1 MLITIDTHSGVP
13 IYRQVQDQ
21 IRAQILTKALS
32 PDTRIPSVRDL
43 AAQIK
48 VNPMTVSKAYSLLES
63 EGLLDRRRGV
73 GLFVRPLAQHKRALD
88 AASLLEGLLKDAAA
102 SAVQLGIDKNEA
114 ARMFDELYEQFDG
127 KRRDLS

>member
-21 IRAQILTKALS
+21 IRAQILTEALS

-73 GLFVRPLAQHKRALD
+73 GLFVRPLAQRRRALD

-102 SAVQLGIDKNEA
+102 SAVQLGIGKDEA

-127 KRRDLS
+127 KRRNLS

>member
-1 MLITIDTHSGVP
+1 MLIAIDVHTGVP

-21 IRAQILTKALS
+21 IRAQILTEALS

-63 EGLLDRRRGV
+63 EGLLERRRGV
-73 GLFVRPLAQHKRALD
+73 GLFVRPLAQRKRALD
-88 AASLLEGLLKDAAA
+88 AASLLQGLLKDAAA
-102 SAVQLGIDKNEA
+102 SAVQLGIEKEEA
-114 ARMFDELYEQFDG
+114 MRMFDELYKQFDG
-127 KRRDLS
+127 ERRNLP

>member
-102 SAVQLGIDKNEA
+102 SAVQLGIEKNEA
-114 ARMFDELYEQFDG
+114 ARMFNELYEQFDG